1 MATTT
6 TTTRTKW
13 QEGQGIILITISK
26 QQQNK
31 IDQFGSGG
39 KPNITFSLYTFQ
51 EKDTHQL
58 NVQKQGVIKL
68 RSPILLDV
76 SNY

>member
-1 MATTT
+1 M
-6 TTTRTKW
+6 
-13 QEGQGIILITISK
+13 
-26 QQQNK
+26 
-31 IDQFGSGG
+31 
-39 KPNITFSLYTFQ
+39 TFSLYTFQ

-76 SNY
+76 TIRIICIRSSLS